1 MNSEMIPKLQDCL
14 STMPIGKA
22 WSFDSNPS
30 LKMIT
35 LLFRKTAK
43 AVLIAA
49 LLCVA
54 GMINVAHAQLNEW
67 EQQQPYLFYLVY
79 ADVQAH
85 ETEMPHLGATADMR
99 YEQLPHDESIFFG
112 NYDYWYGGGFN
123 HTIGILGL
131 AKNEKMGFQVFYRE
145 QEKTRNLSVEVSSF
159 LNENGDELPHTV
171 YYEEFFK
178 TDAYA
183 SDSLAEALVPYRG
196 DWKKTSV
203 GHNKMFYVELNS
215 SK

>member
-1 MNSEMIPKLQDCL
+1 MKND
-14 STMPIGKA
+14 
-22 WSFDSNPS
+22 
-30 LKMIT
+30 
-35 LLFRKTAK
+35 LLINR
-43 AVLIAA
+43 VRILLLNL

-54 GMINVAHAQLNEW
+54 GMNNVAQAQLTEW

-131 AKNEKMGFQVFYRE
+131 AKNERWDSKF
-145 QEKTRNLSVEVSSF
+145 SIVSKKR
-159 LNENGDELPHTV
+159 HV
-171 YYEEFFK
+171 I
-178 TDAYA
+178 
-183 SDSLAEALVPYRG
+183 LVL
-196 DWKKTSV
+196 K
-203 GHNKMFYVELNS
+203 
-215 SK
+215 